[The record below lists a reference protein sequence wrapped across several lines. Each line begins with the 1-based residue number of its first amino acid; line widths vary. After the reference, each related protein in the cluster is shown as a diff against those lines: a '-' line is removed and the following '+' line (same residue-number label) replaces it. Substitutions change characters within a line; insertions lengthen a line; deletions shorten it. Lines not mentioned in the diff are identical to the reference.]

1 MSARL
6 VEYLTVENVVC
17 LLGMMIFGIWLL
29 KTSFGRRALS
39 DSVARRNNMPI
50 YLPFVP
56 LVIWFG
62 SVGALSAIREKLLTG
77 LSDWQIA
84 FFDNLILCA
93 VSIIAG
99 AVIVFLVRVSFVRR
113 LKGFGFDAKTIGRDF
128 FAGVVNVLGVWPI
141 VMVMMVLT
149 IFVGGVI
156 FGSDYEMQ
164 QHRELKLI
172 VAYPQLSLRI
182 LIVVAAV
189 GIVPVFEEM
198 LFRGLFQTM
207 IRSVLEKRKSE
218 CESGNKAWAA
228 IVLSSALFAMVHTNQ
243 EHWPA
248 LFALGMCLGYSYERS
263 GSLFRPIFIHLFF
276 NGVTVIA
283 ALNQ

>member
-228 IVLSSALFAMVHTNQ
+228 IVLSSSLFAMVHTNQ